1 MSATINIV
9 LIILGGVIP
18 SLIWLY
24 FLLKEDSH
32 FPEPRKVVAL
42 AFVAGM
48 FATLLARQLEQYM
61 MMHGLSGLR
70 YTIAVGTIEETAKFA
85 LAALVIL
92 WLPVVKEPLDYV
104 IYLVTVALGFAA
116 LENAMYFAH
125 VLLSTNIFSQG
136 NMLVAIAND
145 TRRMVGATLLHILA
159 TSATGFALAFSYKM
173 QAPRRMLFAAGG
185 VILAIALHTLFDTLI
200 IERGAQATY
209 AILLVW
215 GGIVVMFF
223 FFEILKRKEDK
234 SSHIWT
240 PKL

>member
-1 MSATINIV
+1 MYITTNII
-9 LIILGGVIP
+9 LIILGGAVP
-18 SLIWLY
+18 SLLWLY
-24 FLLKEDSH
+24 FLLKEDSR
-32 FPEPRKVVAL
+32 FPEPRKIVAL

-85 LAALVIL
+85 LAALIIL

-104 IYLVTVALGFAA
+104 IYLITVALGFSA
-116 LENAMYFAH
+116 LENAMYFSH

-136 NMLVAIAND
+136 NVLAAIAND
-145 TRRMVGATLLHILA
+145 ARRMVGATLLHILA

-173 QAPRRMLFAAGG
+173 QAPARMLWAAGG
-185 VILAIALHTLFDTLI
+185 VILAIVLHTLFDTLI
-200 IERGAQATY
+200 MEKGAHAAH

-215 GGIVVMFF
+215 GGIVIMFF
-223 FFEILKRKEDK
+223 FFEILKRREDK
-234 SSHIWT
+234 SSPIQT
-240 PKL
+240 S